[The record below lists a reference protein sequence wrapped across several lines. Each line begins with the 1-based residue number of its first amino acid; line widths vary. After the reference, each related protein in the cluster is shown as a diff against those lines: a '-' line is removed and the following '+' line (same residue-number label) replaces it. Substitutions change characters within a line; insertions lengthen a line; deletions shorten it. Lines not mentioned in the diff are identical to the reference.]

1 MHRVYSTKGYFSKV
15 VKCNQLIHLEIK
27 KSKLDKMGQQRN
39 SMQIKKQVKTPEEEL
54 SEMEIGNLPAK
65 DLKVMIVKMF
75 KDLRRMEK
83 QSEKLLMKSK
93 KI

>member
-1 MHRVYSTKGYFSKV
+1 MNLFQMKEQDKSP
-15 VKCNQLIHLEIK
+15 K
-27 KSKLDKMGQQRN
+27 K
-39 SMQIKKQVKTPEEEL
+39 L

>member
-1 MHRVYSTKGYFSKV
+1 
-15 VKCNQLIHLEIK
+15 
-27 KSKLDKMGQQRN
+27 
-39 SMQIKKQVKTPEEEL
+39 MQIKKQVKTPEEEL

-65 DLKVMIVKMF
+65 DLKVVIVKML

-83 QSEKLLMKSK
+83 QSEKLLIKSR